1 MHLPR
6 VSARF
11 QQSIAMAL
19 AHPWRTLLLV
29 SLLPLLGFWV
39 AGRLTEQ
46 FFPPAD
52 RDMIHI
58 EASLSP
64 QASLARTR
72 ELALGISA
80 ELASLPELVRQ
91 DWVVGDNAPSFYY
104 NLVPRKQGR
113 ADYAQG

>member
-1 MHLPR
+1 
-6 VSARF
+6 
-11 QQSIAMAL
+11 
-19 AHPWRTLLLV
+19 
-29 SLLPLLGFWV
+29 
-39 AGRLTEQ
+39 
-46 FFPPAD
+46 
-52 RDMIHI
+52 MIHI